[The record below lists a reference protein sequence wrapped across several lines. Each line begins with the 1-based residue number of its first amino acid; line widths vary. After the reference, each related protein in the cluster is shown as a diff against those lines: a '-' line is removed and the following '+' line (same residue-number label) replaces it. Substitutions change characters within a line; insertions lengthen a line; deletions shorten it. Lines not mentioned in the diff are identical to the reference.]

1 MVLKTAMV
9 LAFVLLVCW
18 SLWSPDLDRA
28 DLERQ
33 YARAGSQFVQTPGLR
48 THVQIEGPAHAPVV
62 LLLHGFGSSL
72 QTWDA
77 WGQGLANEYR
87 MVRLDIAGFGLTGP
101 AEPGDYSDEADVQRL
116 LAVVDQL
123 GLPSMTVVGHSMGG
137 RLAWHF
143 AAAHPQRVDKLVLIA
158 PDGFPDPQA
167 KSDRTYDVP
176 AWMGVARYA
185 LPRWM
190 IKKGVASAYADPSR
204 LDDDTARRYQDMLL
218 APGVRQAVL
227 ARMAQT
233 RNRDPLPWLQ
243 RLTMPTLLLWGA
255 QDGMIPAENSMD
267 YQRAMPH
274 AQRVVMPDV
283 GHLPHEEQPQR
294 SLQAVRDFLQRA
306 AAL

>member
-18 SLWSPDLDRA
+18 SLWTPDLDRA

-243 RLTMPTLLLWGA
+243 GLTMPTLLLWGA

-294 SLQAVRDFLQRA
+294 SLQAVRDLLQRA

>member
-9 LAFVLLVCW
+9 LAFVLLLGW
-18 SLWSPDLDRA
+18 GLWTPDLDRA

-33 YARAGSQFVQTPGLR
+33 YARASSQFVQTPGLR
-48 THVQIEGPAHAPVV
+48 THVHIEGPAHAPVL

-77 WGQGLANEYR
+77 WGQGLATEYQV
-87 MVRLDIAGFGLTGP
+87 VRLDIAGFGLTGP

-123 GLPSMTVVGHSMGG
+123 GLSTMTVVGHSMGG

-167 KSDRTYDVP
+167 HSEMTYAVP
-176 AWMGVARYA
+176 AWMGLVRYT

-204 LDDDTARRYQDMLL
+204 LDDNTVQRYQDMLL
-218 APGVRQAVL
+218 APGVRPAVL

-233 RNRDPLPWLQ
+233 RNRDPLPWLK
-243 RLTMPTLLLWGA
+243 RLSMPTLLLWGA
-255 QDGMIPAENSMD
+255 QDQMIPVANAMD
-267 YQRAMPH
+267 YQRAIPH
-274 AQRVVMPDV
+274 AQRVVLPGV
-283 GHLPHEEQPQR
+283 GHLPHEEQPQG
-294 SLQAVRDFLQRA
+294 SLQALRDFLQPKA
-306 AAL
+306 VP